1 MNFAVKYNPKFRHF
15 DTVDEVVVTP
25 VEVSK
30 EFLDLVPASAKILLN
45 LHGYINEDIEEIL
58 NTYNE
63 LKEKYDKIIM
73 QINLSTASAKDFM
86 NIFKEKE
93 IPYMFLNYC
102 KTIDQVYAM
111 SMLKAKEVYIV
122 EELGFHL
129 NELQYFRDTFNVKL
143 RIFPD
148 IAQSADFTH
157 DIVPVITKFWVRPE
171 DLIFYQPYIDTV
183 ELYRE
188 DDRLSVIY
196 EFYKQRMYKDK
207 LNILILDAPGLD
219 INGNT
224 LDPRFGNMRIGCGK
238 RCQTRRCNLCYQ
250 MYDLANKFKSADIV
264 INSPKMEE
272 KKPRYILDEETGI
285 LKLAEDEES

>member
-25 VEVSK
+25 AQVDK
-30 EFLDLVPASAKILLN
+30 KFFDLVPASAKILLN
-45 LHGYINEDIEEIL
+45 LHRYISKDIEEIFI
-58 NTYNE
+58 TYNE

-73 QINLSTASAKDFM
+73 QINLSAPSAKDFM

-102 KTIDQVYAM
+102 RTIDQVYAM

-122 EELGFHL
+122 EELGFYL

-148 IAQSADFTH
+148 IAQCADFTH
-157 DIVPVITKFWVRPE
+157 DIVPAITKFWVRPE
-171 DLIFYQPYIDTV
+171 DLIFYQPYIDTI

-188 DDRLSVIY
+188 DDRLSVVY

-207 LNILILDAPGLD
+207 LNILILDAPDLD

-224 LDPRFGNMRIGCGK
+224 LDPRFGNMRINCGK
-238 RCQTRRCNLCYQ
+238 RCQTRRCNLCYE
-250 MYDLANKFKSADIV
+250 MRDLANKFKSADIV